1 MNYLGLPIRAV
12 SAFHWRE
19 ECEGREVPRLTAKT
33 GPKPSAKEQA
43 ITALMSKEER
53 LERRRANVLR
63 NNAAN
68 SITFSRTSQAD
79 ADKQARLKGKQN
91 NARSQ

>member
-1 MNYLGLPIRAV
+1 MSYLGLPIRSV
-12 SAFHWRE
+12 SAFHWWE

-43 ITALMSKEER
+43 ITSMMSKEER
-53 LERRRANVLR
+53 LERRRANVLS
-63 NNAAN
+63 NNSAN
-68 SITFSRTSQAD
+68 SITFSRTAQAD
-79 ADKQARLKGKQN
+79 GDKQARLKGKNN